1 MNNLNSANGNIIIN
15 FNDKQFTTNIFLL
28 NTLSKFFQVI
38 QNGHFLE
45 KNIINVTFL
54 DLNDSPT
61 KSIFFEQFLK
71 CCYTDNFNLNIF
83 DSLVDVI
90 EYYRLLDYL
99 QFVNIDKYHFVD
111 YIHNFLNSINSCA
124 NTHDKLFSEYLDEAY
139 KINQNC
145 NDYSDRV
152 TLKFVGGGWT
162 GNLIQGDI
170 RKPSC
175 YRLGYDLYQTNTS
188 ITHKYTLF
196 LLFLC
201 DKSFHYKIIG
211 ISNID
216 INNIY
221 DFDTQY
227 HTYIFYMLATR

>member
-1 MNNLNSANGNIIIN
+1 MNNSNSTNGNIIIN

-45 KNIINVTFL
+45 KNIINITFL

-61 KSIFFEQFLK
+61 KSIYFEQFLK

-83 DSLVDVI
+83 DSIVDII

-111 YIHNFLNSINSCA
+111 HIHNILKSIKSCA
-124 NTHDKLFSEYLDEAY
+124 NTHDLIFNEFYQTFNKQSNTYYIAVAERNNYGDMVRNSFDRLPSHY
-139 KINQNC
+139 K
-145 NDYSDRV
+145 
-152 TLKFVGGGWT
+152 
-162 GNLIQGDI
+162 
-170 RKPSC
+170 
-175 YRLGYDLYQTNTS
+175 LGYDLYKTNTS

-196 LLFLC
+196 LLLLC

-227 HTYIFYMLATR
+227 HKYIFYMLATR